1 VSASIYVLLWVLP
14 IVVVSIAIGIYVGF
28 GLALRRKAKQIHTE
42 RAKTLQALHAL
53 LQSTEELSTGV
64 DAHNR
69 DLVTVGRTVEDLQ
82 VAEDFEEIQ
91 SALIDQ
97 ISEVIASNRRLEDDL
112 VCTRYMLEQQAQE
125 LDRTRVESRTD
136 GLSGVANRKS
146 FEESLPYML
155 SSFKRKGD
163 SFALVLLDVDHFKW
177 INDTH
182 GHQSGDRVVMILGKT
197 LKALLRPRDYV
208 ARYGGDEFAIMLA
221 DVELTAA
228 IKVAQRI
235 RLEIARTNFDVGI
248 DGARIAVTFS
258 MGLAMATTED
268 DPESLL
274 AKADKA
280 LYQSKNRG
288 RNQLNWYEEE
298 TAVCVSAAGV

>member
-1 VSASIYVLLWVLP
+1 
-14 IVVVSIAIGIYVGF
+14 
-28 GLALRRKAKQIHTE
+28 
-42 RAKTLQALHAL
+42 
-53 LQSTEELSTGV
+53 
-64 DAHNR
+64 
-69 DLVTVGRTVEDLQ
+69 
-82 VAEDFEEIQ
+82 
-91 SALIDQ
+91 
-97 ISEVIASNRRLEDDL
+97 
-112 VCTRYMLEQQAQE
+112 
-125 LDRTRVESRTD
+125 
-136 GLSGVANRKS
+136 
-146 FEESLPYML
+146 
-155 SSFKRKGD
+155 
-163 SFALVLLDVDHFKW
+163 
-177 INDTH
+177 
-182 GHQSGDRVVMILGKT
+182 
-197 LKALLRPRDYV
+197 
-208 ARYGGDEFAIMLA
+208 MLA